1 MKELEEIY
9 QEMLDCFAQRTGLEA
24 AESCDLAVRFYAV
37 AAQVYALYA
46 QADWVLRQCFPQTA
60 AGSCLDSHAQLRG
73 LSRKQATAAEG
84 SIRFS
89 VAQAAD
95 TAFIIHDPQ
104 KFDDDIYWSNPFF
117 GYCILGFER
126 LLKMWFMQTGI
137 PGGGA

>member
-89 VAQAAD
+89 VARAAD
-95 TAFIIHDPQ
+95 TDRPIP
-104 KFDDDIYWSNPFF
+104 
-117 GYCILGFER
+117 C
-126 LLKMWFMQTGI
+126 LLYTSRCV
-137 PGGGA
+137 